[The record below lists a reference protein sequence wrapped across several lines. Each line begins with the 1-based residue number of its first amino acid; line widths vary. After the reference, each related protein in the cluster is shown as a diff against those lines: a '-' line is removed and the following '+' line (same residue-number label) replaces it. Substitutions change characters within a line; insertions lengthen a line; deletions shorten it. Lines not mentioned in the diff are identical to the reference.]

1 LIVCLD
7 GQGGQGKAG
16 RRSGIHSSAA
26 GLEQRKGRGRR
37 RKEKR
42 PGRFLGHPVSD
53 SRKKEKESGQAG
65 HCGRREVGRGSA
77 GMERKVGLFFLFFF
91 SFKTLFKFKPFHLKT
106 FKNFSNFF
114 HKKL

>member
-1 LIVCLD
+1 
-7 GQGGQGKAG
+7 
-16 RRSGIHSSAA
+16 
-26 GLEQRKGRGRR
+26 LEQRKGRGRR

-91 SFKTLFKFKPFHLKT
+91 LLKLFSNSNLFNSKP

-114 HKKL
+114 HKKF